1 MSPNLD
7 YGPVSRASDR
17 LVQSSLRYS
26 WYAMSTQYLI
36 STVASMALPQNME
49 VQRFVLVFPM
59 IYTDILAILGHPQ
72 F

>member
-1 MSPNLD
+1 MSLNLD

-49 VQRFVLVFPM
+49 PQSSTVCPRVPND
-59 IYTDILAILGHPQ
+59 IY
-72 F
+72 